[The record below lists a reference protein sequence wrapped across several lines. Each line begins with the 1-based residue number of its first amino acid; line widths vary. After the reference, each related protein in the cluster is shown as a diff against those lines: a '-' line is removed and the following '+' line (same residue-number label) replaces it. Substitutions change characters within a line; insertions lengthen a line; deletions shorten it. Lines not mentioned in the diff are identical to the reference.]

1 MSVASDAN
9 VIALHP
15 LDDGDALVWL
25 RSQQDGRIETSVSDL
40 ARQFGWSRSKLQRRL
55 AMWVEAGTV
64 TRRAGRRGKIIIALA
79 HVPVAV
85 PAATQGEPGPASAS
99 ERAIASQQ
107 SASRRGFALVTA
119 AVLLVTAIGLAAVG
133 LTMNARFAASFGQ
146 TAEAAILL
154 AAIGLAIDVL
164 AVVLPAV
171 AAHLWHHRLRP
182 AAVMAWTIWLI
193 ALSMTLLAA
202 TGFASTHIGDAVAGR
217 ARIAGEQS
225 ALAQRIERLGIER
238 AGISETRAVA
248 AIEAE
253 LQRAQPSAQ
262 LVWKATAGCR
272 DVTLAASGR
281 ACAAVLQLREDL
293 ATAQRR
299 DAVDSELREAESRL
313 AALPPITTADP
324 QTAMAAEM
332 IAWLSAGQI
341 TPAPRDIYRLR
352 TIGLTVTP
360 SLAGLI
366 AMLAFSLARSRQT

>member
-1 MSVASDAN
+1 
-9 VIALHP
+9 LH
-15 LDDGDALVWL
+15 
-25 RSQQDGRIETSVSDL
+25 
-40 ARQFGWSRSKLQRRL
+40 RRL
-55 AMWVEAGTV
+55 AAWAAAGAV
-64 TRRAGRRGKIIIALA
+64 TRRAGRRGRIIIA
-79 HVPVAV
+79 VPHA
-85 PAATQGEPGPASAS
+85 PSGMAATAQPDVGQTSGSS
-99 ERAIASQQ
+99 ECAIGSDFANNQNSGRRA
-107 SASRRGFALVTA
+107 FAVVTA
-119 AVLLVTAIGLAAVG
+119 AILLATAIGLAAVG

-171 AAHLWHHRLRP
+171 AAQLWYHRSRP
-182 AAVMAWTIWLI
+182 AAVMAWSIWLI
-193 ALSMTLLAA
+193 ALTMTLLAA

-217 ARIAGEQS
+217 AKIAGENS
-225 ALAQRIERLGIER
+225 ALTQRIERLGVER
-238 AGISETRAVA
+238 AGIAETRAVA

-262 LVWKATAGCR
+262 LVWRATAGCR

-299 DAVDSELREAESRL
+299 EAIDGELREAETRL
-313 AALPPITTADP
+313 AALPPIVAADP
-324 QTAMAAEM
+324 QSAMAAEM

-352 TIGLTVTP
+352 TIGLTITP
-360 SLAGLI
+360 SLAGLV
-366 AMLAFSLARSRQT
+366 AMLALSLARSRQT

>member
-1 MSVASDAN
+1 

-15 LDDGDALVWL
+15 LDDDAALVWL
-25 RSQQDGRIETSVSDL
+25 RSQPDGRIETSVSDL

-55 AMWVEAGTV
+55 VLWIEAGTV
-64 TRRAGRRGKIIIALA
+64 TRRAGRRGRIIIALA
-79 HVPVAV
+79 RAPIAM
-85 PAATQGEPGPASAS
+85 PAASSGDPGPASAS
-99 ERAIASQQ
+99 ERAIANQQ
-107 SASRRGFALVTA
+107 SLSRRGFALVAA
-119 AVLLVTAIGLAAVG
+119 AVLLMTAIGLAAVG

-146 TAEAAILL
+146 TVEAAILL

-281 ACAAVLQLREDL
+281 ACAPVLQLREDL

-299 DAVDSELREAESRL
+299 DAIDSELREAESRL

-341 TPAPRDIYRLR
+341 TPVPRDIYRLR